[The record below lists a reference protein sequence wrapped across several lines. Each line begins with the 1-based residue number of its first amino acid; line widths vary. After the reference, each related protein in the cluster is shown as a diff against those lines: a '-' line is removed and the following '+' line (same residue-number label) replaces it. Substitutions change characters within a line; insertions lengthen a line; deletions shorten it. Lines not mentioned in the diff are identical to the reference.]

1 MTLLSRDTPGPGAV
15 PPGPGRRL
23 GADARRGQLL
33 QVGLHLLKSSPF
45 DQVSPDLV
53 ARVAGVSKGLVFHY
67 FPTKRDLHVAIL
79 RAAAAELLAELDPDP
94 AMAPDQRLRAGLDAF
109 VDFIEQ
115 QPANYLA
122 VSRSAGSDPG
132 LLAVF
137 EDTRAAVVGIV
148 VQALGLST
156 PPPGLR
162 IAIRGWIAMVEE
174 AILHWLDG
182 RPVPREALVDFLQ
195 KAALTMLPDA
205 LALSGPVRKV

>member
-1 MTLLSRDTPGPGAV
+1 MAMPSEDTRPVTA
-15 PPGPGRRL
+15 GRRL
-23 GADARRGQLL
+23 GADARRSQLVH
-33 QVGLHLLKSSPF
+33 VGLDLLKSSPF

-67 FPTKRDLHVAIL
+67 FPTKRDLQVAVL

-137 EDTRAAVVGIV
+137 EDTRAAVVDIV
-148 VQALGLST
+148 VRSLGLSA

-162 IAIRGWIAMVEE
+162 IVIRGWIAMVEE

-182 RPVPREALVDFLQ
+182 RPIPREALVDFLQ

-205 LALSGPVRKV
+205 LVLPDSARKA

>member
-1 MTLLSRDTPGPGAV
+1 VTAISGTAGLTPGSPT
-15 PPGPGRRL
+15 GRRL
-23 GADARRGQLL
+23 GADARRCQLV
-33 QVGLHLLKSSPF
+33 QVGLDLLKSLPF
-45 DQVSPDLV
+45 DQLSPDLV

-94 AMAPDQRLRAGLDAF
+94 AMAPEQRLRAGLDAF

-122 VSRSAGSDPG
+122 VSRSAGSDPQ

-148 VQALGLST
+148 AGSLGLAT

-182 RPVPREALVDFLQ
+182 RPVPREALLDFLQ

-205 LALSGPVRKV
+205 LALSAPGKAG

>member
-1 MTLLSRDTPGPGAV
+1 MAMLSEETRPAAS
-15 PPGPGRRL
+15 GRRL
-23 GADARRGQLL
+23 GADARRSQLL
-33 QVGLHLLKSSPF
+33 QVGLDLLKSSPF

-67 FPTKRDLHVAIL
+67 FPTKRDLHVAVL

-94 AMAPDQRLRAGLDAF
+94 AMAPEQRLRAGLDAF

-122 VSRSAGSDPG
+122 VSRSAGSDPA

-148 VQALGLST
+148 ARTLGLSA

-174 AILHWLDG
+174 AILHWIEG
-182 RPVPREALVDFLQ
+182 RPIPREALVDFLQ

-205 LALSGPVRKV
+205 LALSGPVKPA

>member
-1 MTLLSRDTPGPGAV
+1 VSVTSGAQGLA
-15 PPGPGRRL
+15 PASPTGRRL
-23 GADARRGQLL
+23 GADVRRGQLV
-33 QVGLHLLKSSPF
+33 QVGLDLLKSAPF

-67 FPTKRDLHVAIL
+67 FPTKRDLQVAIL

-122 VSRSAGSDPG
+122 VSRSAGSDPQ

-148 VQALGLST
+148 TNSLGLST

-182 RPVPREALVDFLQ
+182 RPIPREALVDFLQ

-205 LALSGPVRKV
+205 LALSTPVRPG

>member
-1 MTLLSRDTPGPGAV
+1 MSSV
-15 PPGPGRRL
+15 MPGPGRRL
-23 GADARRGQLL
+23 GADARRSQLL
-33 QVGLHLLKSSPF
+33 QIGVDLLKSSPF

-53 ARVAGVSKGLVFHY
+53 ARVADVSKGLVFHY
-67 FPTKRDLHVAIL
+67 FPTKRSLQVAVL

-94 AMAPDQRLRAGLDAF
+94 AMAPEQRLRAGLDAF

-115 QPANYLA
+115 HPANYLA
-122 VSRSAGSDPG
+122 VSRSAGSDPA

-148 VQALGLST
+148 ARALGLST

-174 AILHWLDG
+174 AILHWLEG
-182 RPVPREALVDFLQ
+182 RPVPREALLDFLQ

-205 LALSGPVRKV
+205 LALSGPGPVRPA